1 MSCFTQ
7 IILLKGTYKM
17 FSLKKTVSLIHK
29 EGWKF
34 ATIFFLT
41 SLLLLMVWLPFAIIG
56 FLLTFFVVWF
66 FRDPDRKTPNI
77 KNKIISPADG
87 KICLIDKAK
96 PPKELLMDSKE
107 MFRICVFMN
116 VFNVHVNR
124 SPVKGTIREIVYK
137 KGQFL
142 NASLDKASEKN
153 ERNSLIIE
161 TDDNKEIIV
170 TQIAGLIARRI
181 LSFVNNKDKID
192 AGERFGLIR
201 FGSRVDIYL
210 PEGSKAAVKIG
221 DTVKA
226 GETII
231 GSL

>member
-41 SLLLLMVWLPFAIIG
+41 SSLLLMVWLPFAIIG

-96 PPKELLMDSKE
+96 PPKELSMDSKE

-181 LSFVNNKDKID
+181 LSFVSNKDKID
-192 AGERFGLIR
+192 VGERFGLIR

>member
-41 SLLLLMVWLPFAIIG
+41 SSLLLMVWLPFAIIG

-142 NASLDKASEKN
+142 NASLDKDSEKN

-181 LSFVNNKDKID
+181 LSFVSNKDKID
-192 AGERFGLIR
+192 VGERFGLIR